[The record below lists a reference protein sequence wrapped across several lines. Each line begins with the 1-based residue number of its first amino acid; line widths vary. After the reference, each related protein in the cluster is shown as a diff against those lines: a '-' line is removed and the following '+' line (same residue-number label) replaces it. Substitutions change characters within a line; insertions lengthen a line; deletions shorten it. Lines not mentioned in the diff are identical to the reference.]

1 MGKAGKRKFE
11 IVASEAEISGRPLTA
26 LSRLGN

>member
-1 MGKAGKRKFE
+1 MMSRPFRAGDKTTYVR
-11 IVASEAEISGRPLTA
+11 IIARTLTA